1 MPYRTSGGGGTSIPA
16 TIASDAAS
24 LGLPS
29 YIPLDIAQ
37 LESGFTNKTV
47 YDVNG
52 YAYGPFQEHS
62 GFGGAST
69 SQLQNVNFNILNAE
83 KAMLPAYQKGKAE
96 GLSGLGLLDFVANNS
111 GWPLE
116 TGVAAANKYEPTYD
130 QKLSSIYGSSGGSSR
145 VSASAG
151 RMIGSVKGSVSG
163 AQDAFVGWA
172 EKMDSE
178 LSISHFNALNP
189 IGSVFKDGRA
199 FSVRFIF
206 FALGFIILVL
216 AFSNIS
222 NGIGAKVAG
231 MGGESDTTELG
242 SAAEVAAL

>member
-1 MPYRTSGGGGTSIPA
+1 MPFLTSLGGGSSIPA

-37 LESGFTNKTV
+37 LESGFTNQTV

-69 SQLQNVNFNILNAE
+69 SELQNVGFNILNAE

-96 GLSGLGLLDFVANNS
+96 GLTGLGLLDFVANNS
-111 GWPLE
+111 GWPLQ
-116 TGVAAANKYEPTYD
+116 TGVTAANKYEPAYD
-130 QKLSSIYGSSGGSSR
+130 QKLSAIYKSSGGSSR
-145 VSASAG
+145 LSATAG
-151 RMIGSVKGSVSG
+151 AMIGSVKGSVSS

-178 LSISHFNALNP
+178 MEISHFNVLNP
-189 IGSVFKDGRA
+189 IGSIFKDGRA

-206 FALGFIILVL
+206 FALGFIILIL

-222 NGIGAKVAG
+222 SGIGARSMGMDAG
-231 MGGESDTTELG
+231 DTTELG
-242 SAAEVAAL
+242 SAAEAAAL